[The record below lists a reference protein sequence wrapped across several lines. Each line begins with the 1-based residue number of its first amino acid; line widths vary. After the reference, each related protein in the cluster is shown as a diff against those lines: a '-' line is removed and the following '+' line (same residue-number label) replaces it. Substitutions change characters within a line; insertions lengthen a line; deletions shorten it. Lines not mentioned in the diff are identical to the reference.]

1 MTNSIDF
8 CYHENHTT
16 LDERAVLS
24 LNCVGLV
31 SVYDVALA
39 ASGKLQISGSSLRKW
54 MQNSIF

>member
-39 ASGKLQISGSSLRKW
+39 ASGKLQISGSSLRK
-54 MQNSIF
+54 